1 MSVSAQTPA
10 TGRVEDWWGSRAGPA
25 ALAKVPPQEKAGDMM
40 MSTVQSVIVRLL
52 SPLWRATEEDQDAAF
67 YGAAPETVRDVR
79 EGVVTQ
85 LLQDYGLI
93 DETVYFTDAQVLGGC
108 PLHVGDHVSAIAV
121 RDGAHGGWRALRVE
135 RLTSTWENEGG
146 AGLQPENGG
155 LKHLV
160 GTVTSCDQD
169 GGFINQNTFF
179 PRQALCQ
186 GYKPMKG
193 DWVQAQYFI
202 SATQWSSQA
211 RSVGPL
217 RYRRMDQVHVTSMCG
232 SSGVLADS
240 VFFSTVSLLLPA
252 WYTPQL
258 GDLVNVVVLESS
270 QSFYCWRALCMAPV
284 HSSPNLGQS
293 VSDMDIQGLLENKGG
308 LLVDEVQFG
317 SLPLGSTQELL
328 VYIENQSS
336 EVHTLCRCELAG
348 WDPQEQF
355 TLGPVAPSTPSSA
368 EATKQRAS
376 MVQAVYMG
384 IPFGSRMMGLHFSIM
399 GSVGDSIPEADED
412 GVGGGGTEEASIRE
426 KQEDLEISP
435 GAKVSITVSCRA
447 RNLGRCSELLLL
459 HFPAFTIGRRMDM
472 TVSGGLETLLQPAAP
487 YCPATSFARKTDTQV
502 VTVQADPPPRLSRR
516 HLPSFLGSY
525 PVPKALRDC
534 LEAKGD
540 VLLVQPL
547 LAEPLSPTSLQPRF
561 STLLW
566 LEELQAEHELHA
578 FSLTGALLRRGAAHL
593 HLEVPGVAEGR
604 PSVFV
609 GDKVLLKK
617 PLSGGIVVEYVAYVT
632 EIKQEDLTL
641 RVNSEF
647 QHSYMGEPLDVE
659 FTFNRLTMR
668 RCHSAIDQARLFE
681 RNVLFPSTMT
691 LQPPRCVGPWDQE
704 TAREPDGAQE
714 TNDVA
719 KTGWSVQSLCIDM
732 VSVATQTKTDPS
744 VRRTAAPDP
753 GCFFNPELNPAQRE
767 AVKHILAAECRPTPY
782 VLFGP
787 PGTGK
792 TVTLVEAILQV
803 HHRLPGSRVLVCTPS
818 NTAADLVCLRL
829 HNSGFLHAG
838 SLVRVNA
845 TCRQEESVPEV
856 LWQYC
861 RAGEDIRQASFHRIV
876 VSTCSSAGMFYQ
888 ISLNVGHFT
897 HAFIDEAGQATEPE
911 TLIPLGL
918 LSESEGQIVL
928 AGDPHQLGPVV
939 KSQQADAFGLGMS
952 LLQRLMKRSLYSRGK
967 NGYNPLLVTKLVY
980 NYRSH
985 EVLLALPSRL
995 FYSGELCARAERAV
1009 VDALSNWGHL
1019 PAKGFPIIFHGL
1031 RGKEMREGSNPSWFN
1046 PTEAVQVMFYCCQ
1059 LAKSLYKP
1067 VAAADI
1073 GIITPYKKQVETIR
1087 TLLHRVGL
1095 ADIKV
1100 GSVEQFQGQ
1109 ESLVVILSTVR
1120 CNEAIVTE
1128 DVHSVLGF
1136 LSNPKRFNVAITR
1149 AKALLIIVGNP
1160 HVLIKDPCFCALL
1173 QYCCNNGAF
1182 LGCDPPP
1189 SLRLS
1194 QRAAAG
1200 KPPPP
1205 GGEPSQTL

>member
-1 MSVSAQTPA
+1 MIGNCQTNRSKLHQ
-10 TGRVEDWWGSRAGPA
+10 GQ
-25 ALAKVPPQEKAGDMM
+25 KKAGDMMM

-135 RLTSTWENEGG
+135 RLTSTWEDEGG

-155 LKHLV
+155 LKHLI

-211 RSVGPL
+211 CSVGPL
-217 RYRRMDQVHVTSMCG
+217 RYRRMDQY
-232 SSGVLADS
+232 A
-240 VFFSTVSLLLPA
+240 
-252 WYTPQL
+252 PQL

-284 HSSPNLGQS
+284 HYSPDLGRS

-317 SLPLGSTQELL
+317 SLPLGGAQELL
-328 VYIENQSS
+328 VYIENRGT

-355 TLGPVAPSTPSSA
+355 TLGPVAPSISSSGK
-368 EATKQRAS
+368 ATKQRAS
-376 MVQAVYMG
+376 MIQAVYMG

-412 GVGGGGTEEASIRE
+412 GVGEGGAKEASIRE

-459 HFPAFTIGRRMDM
+459 HFPAFTIGRCLDI

-487 YCPATSFARKTDTQV
+487 YCPPTSSLARKTDTQV
-502 VTVQADPPPRLSRR
+502 VTVQADPPARLSRR
-516 HLPSFLGSY
+516 RLPNFLGSY

-547 LAEPLSPTSLQPRF
+547 LAEPLSPASLQPSF

-566 LEELQAEHELHA
+566 LEELQAEHELQV
-578 FSLTGALLRRGAAHL
+578 FSLTGALLRRGTAHL
-593 HLEVPGVAEGR
+593 HLEVPGIAEGR

-617 PLSGGIVVEYVAYVT
+617 PLSGGIVVEYVAYVI

-647 QHSYMGEPLDVE
+647 HHSYMGEPLDVE

-668 RCHSAIDQARLFE
+668 RCHCAIDQAQFFE
-681 RNVLFPSTMT
+681 KNVLFPSTLS

-704 TAREPDGAQE
+704 LTGEPDGAQE
-714 TNDVA
+714 MNDVS
-719 KTGWSVQSLCIDM
+719 KTGWSVQSLCVDM
-732 VSVATQTKTDPS
+732 VSVATQTKTDSS
-744 VRRTAAPDP
+744 VQHTEAPNP
-753 GCFFNPELNPAQRE
+753 GCFFNPDLNPAQRE
-767 AVKHILAAECRPTPY
+767 AVKRILAAECRPIPY
-782 VLFGP
+782 ILFGP

-818 NTAADLVCLRL
+818 NTAADLICLRL
-829 HNSGFLHAG
+829 HNSGFLHMG

-845 TCRQEESVPEV
+845 TCRQEESTPEV

-888 ISLNVGHFT
+888 INLHVGHFT
-897 HAFIDEAGQATEPE
+897 HMFIDEAGQATEPE

-939 KSQQADAFGLGMS
+939 KSQQADTFGLGVS

-985 EVLLALPSRL
+985 EALLALPSRL
-995 FYSGELCARAERAV
+995 FYSGELAARADRAV

-1019 PAKGFPIIFHGL
+1019 PTKGFPIIFHGL

-1095 ADIKV
+1095 ADVKV

-1120 CNEAIVTE
+1120 CNEALVAE

-1173 QYCCNNGAF
+1173 QYCRNNGAF

-1189 SLRLS
+1189 CLRLS
-1194 QRAAAG
+1194 QRTAAG
-1200 KPPPP
+1200 KPPPQ
-1205 GGEPSQTL
+1205 EESRAKLFNTVTCAK